1 MTQVSA
7 VATEAARQFWAHDG
21 LDTGGAE
28 ELAAAADRV
37 FVQLRAGLARWVG
50 SEGYRALFHRALERV
65 RAEHPA
71 LNDLSGMGGEEQEI
85 ATAVQ
90 AHGAAAVGA
99 GIVALVAT
107 IVELLGRIV
116 GEEMAAELVRQAGTA
131 NTRSASNMATGG
143 RQNG

>member
-1 MTQVSA
+1 MIPRSA
-7 VATEAARQFWAHDG
+7 EVAGAIWVRDAVDVGASEEAV
-21 LDTGGAE
+21 
-28 ELAAAADRV
+28 AAADRV
-37 FVQLRAGLARWVG
+37 FVQLRAGLARWIG
-50 SEGYRALFHRALERV
+50 SEGYRALLNRALVGV

-71 LNDLSGMGGEEQEI
+71 LNDLSGMGGEEQQI

-107 IVELLGRIV
+107 IVELLGRII

-131 NTRSASNMATGG
+131 NTRSASNMETGG
-143 RQNG
+143 RRNG